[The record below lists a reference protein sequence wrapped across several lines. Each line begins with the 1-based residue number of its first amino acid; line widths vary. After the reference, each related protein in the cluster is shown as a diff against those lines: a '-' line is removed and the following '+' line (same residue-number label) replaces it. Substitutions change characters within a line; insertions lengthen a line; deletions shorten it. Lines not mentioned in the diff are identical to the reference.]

1 MKILLCSLLFLS
13 TMFVANGQ
21 NLKNALDDYLSS
33 LPASTRVSLSIEDM
47 NGKAYFSQNETL
59 RVPAASIIKVPIMV
73 EVMEQA
79 VAGRINLLT
88 LHSLKAT
95 DKTSGAGAL
104 NARPVGSKISVLDLV
119 RLMISVSDNTA
130 TNILIDKVGAK
141 AVNTKMKRLGLS
153 NLQLNRKMMD
163 TVAVAKGFENYV
175 TPTEINALFRQIYL
189 KKVASP
195 AQCDLMI
202 AILKSCDDA
211 TTFRKLLPKDLL
223 MAHKTGELA
232 YVRGDAGIIFAGVP
246 FVISVFVEGTTTKE
260 AEEIIGQI
268 AERAYRFL

>member
-1 MKILLCSLLFLS
+1 
-13 TMFVANGQ
+13 MFATNGQ

-33 LPASTRVSLSIEDM
+33 LPASVRVGLSIEDM
-47 NGKAYFSQNETL
+47 SGNALFFQNETL

-73 EVMEQA
+73 EVMEQVA
-79 VAGRINLLT
+79 AGRINLLT

-95 DKTSGAGAL
+95 DKTSGAGVL

-141 AVNTKMKRLGLS
+141 AVNTKMKRLGLI

-163 TVAVAKGFENYV
+163 TAAVAKGFENYV
-175 TPTEINALFRQIYL
+175 TPLEINALFRQIYL

-195 AQCDLMI
+195 AQCDLMM
-202 AILKSCDDA
+202 AILKSCDDT
-211 TTFRKLLPKDLL
+211 TTFRKLLPKALP

-232 YVRGDAGIIFAGVP
+232 YVRSDAGIIFAGVP